1 MVDVLEL
8 TAEAVF
14 IEAGTVDTPLLLMR
28 SEIGRPSLGT
38 HLTYYPVMIAQVVLD
53 ESLRP
58 PTGAAVP
65 PPRLQ
70 LPPTP
75 DSPWNVM
82 VLRHTSPDPPHPDDA
97 NVGENALVELQV
109 FCPIENRPMNR
120 MQGTEEGIEFDVQL
134 SETDRVDMQA
144 IEKIRC

>member
-38 HLTYYPVMIAQVVLD
+38 HLKYYPVMIAQVVLD

>member
-38 HLTYYPVMIAQVVLD
+38 HLTYHPVMLAQVVID

-58 PTGAAVP
+58 PTGF
-65 PPRLQ
+65 RY
-70 LPPTP
+70 
-75 DSPWNVM
+75 
-82 VLRHTSPDPPHPDDA
+82 DPSSA
-97 NVGENALVELQV
+97 NSSNA
-109 FCPIENRPMNR
+109 
-120 MQGTEEGIEFDVQL
+120 
-134 SETDRVDMQA
+134 
-144 IEKIRC
+144 